1 MINPIKIYILYY
13 LSLPIKKL
21 ISFIKRQDKSIEK
34 VKHYLKFFY
43 FAKTLIS
50 LLENGRKSNRRVRKS
65 SRDKRGS
72 SEATV
77 IIAIKIAHPF

>member
-34 VKHYLKFFY
+34 VKHYLEFFY
-43 FAKTLIS
+43 FAKILIS
-50 LLENGRKSNRRVRKS
+50 LLENDRKEQQE
-65 SRDKRGS
+65 
-72 SEATV
+72 SEKEL
-77 IIAIKIAHPF
+77 IR